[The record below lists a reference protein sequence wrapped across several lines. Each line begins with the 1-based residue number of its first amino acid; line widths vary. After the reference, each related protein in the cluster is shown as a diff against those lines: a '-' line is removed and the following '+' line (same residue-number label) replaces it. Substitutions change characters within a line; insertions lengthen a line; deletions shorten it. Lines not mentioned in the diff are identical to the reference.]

1 MSGKKHKHAPHE
13 NLERWV
19 VSYADFM
26 TLLFATFTA
35 LYALAKAESSTAE
48 KEVMNG
54 IRQGF
59 QDQSLMH
66 GVKSLLSASG
76 KGAPTNITNL
86 ASPDRNSSG
95 DGVMGDFKSLVEK
108 KGQTEV
114 EQPPSGEE
122 GLNTI
127 AQELNKELEGLQKAI
142 EAAAAAGEGSG
153 GEGKLATERPNGQ
166 GNETSPDIEV
176 ERDKRGVRLRI
187 NSRVLF
193 GSGAANLRPQAQQII
208 AMVAAKLKPM
218 AVNYLIQVEG
228 HTDNQAIRSVQY
240 PSNWELSTARASA
253 VVRYLIQS
261 QGFNSHQ
268 LSAAGFAETQPL
280 KPNATAQ
287 GRNENRRIE
296 FLLYTDPNRVKT
308 PAEKPK
314 KTLVIKPHGEAAGVE
329 ISPKV
334 AAADLSSQS
343 SGSFVPKA
351 LPPKPNRLQSQLV
364 LSETSDNSSQGPAR
378 VVIQRTDTSN
388 GQQSHQMVPARPMV
402 EPSKPNFMKSSGH

>member
-66 GVKSLLSASG
+66 GVKSLMSASG
-76 KGAPTNITNL
+76 KGAPTNVANL
-86 ASPDRNSSG
+86 ASPDRNSAG
-95 DGVMGDFKSLVEK
+95 NGVMGDFKSLVEK
-108 KGQTEV
+108 KGQTE
-114 EQPPSGEE
+114 EKQPPSGEE

-127 AQELNKELEGLQKAI
+127 AQELNKELEGLQKAVD
-142 EAAAAAGEGSG
+142 AAAGEGAG
-153 GEGKLATERPNGQ
+153 GEKSGASERPNGQ
-166 GNETSPDIEV
+166 GKETSPDIEV

-193 GSGAANLRPQAQQII
+193 GSGAAHLGPQAQKII
-208 AMVAAKLKPM
+208 ALVAVKLKPM

-253 VVRYLIQS
+253 VVRYLIQG

-296 FLLYTDPNRVKT
+296 FLLYTDPNRAIPPKEKT
-308 PAEKPK
+308 KH
-314 KTLVIKPHGEAAGVE
+314 TMVIKPHGE
-329 ISPKV
+329 V
-334 AAADLSSQS
+334 AAVATTPKPANADLSRQPN
-343 SGSFVPKA
+343 GSFAPK
-351 LPPKPNRLQSQLV
+351 PTPNRLQSQLV
-364 LSETSDNSSQGPAR
+364 LSETSDSSNKGPAR
-378 VVIQRTDTSN
+378 VVIQRTDTTN
-388 GQQSHQMVPARPMV
+388 GQQSHQVVPSRPMV
-402 EPSKPNFMKSSGH
+402 EPGKPNFMKSSGH

>member
-1 MSGKKHKHAPHE
+1 
-13 NLERWV
+13 
-19 VSYADFM
+19 
-26 TLLFATFTA
+26 
-35 LYALAKAESSTAE
+35 
-48 KEVMNG
+48 
-54 IRQGF
+54 
-59 QDQSLMH
+59 
-66 GVKSLLSASG
+66 
-76 KGAPTNITNL
+76 
-86 ASPDRNSSG
+86 
-95 DGVMGDFKSLVEK
+95 MGDFNSLVEK

-142 EAAAAAGEGSG
+142 EAAAAAGEGAG
-153 GEGKLATERPNGQ
+153 GEQSGASERPNGH
-166 GNETSPDIEV
+166 GKETSPDIEV

-193 GSGAANLRPQAQQII
+193 GSGAAELRPEAKKVI
-208 AMVAAKLKPM
+208 ALVAAKLKPM

-228 HTDNQAIRSVQY
+228 HTDNQGIHSGQF

-253 VVRYLIQS
+253 VVRYLIQG

-280 KPNATAQ
+280 KPNTTVQ

-308 PAEKPK
+308 PTEKPK
-314 KTLVIKPHGEAAGVE
+314 KTLVIKPHGEVAGVE
-329 ISPKV
+329 TPPKV
-334 AAADLSSQS
+334 AAADLSGQS

-351 LPPKPNRLQSQLV
+351 IPPRPNRLQSQLV
-364 LSETSDNSSQGPAR
+364 LSETSDSSNHGPAR

-388 GQQSHQMVPARPMV
+388 GQQSHQIVPSRPMV
-402 EPSKPNFMKSSGH
+402 TSGKPNFMPPSGH